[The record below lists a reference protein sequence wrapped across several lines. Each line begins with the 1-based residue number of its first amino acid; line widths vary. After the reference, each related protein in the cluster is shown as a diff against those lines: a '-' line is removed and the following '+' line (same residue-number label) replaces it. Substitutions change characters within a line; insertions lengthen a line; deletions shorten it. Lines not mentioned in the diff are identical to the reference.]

1 MPSQELRTYLVH
13 LNRHSLAR
21 YDRALARHAG
31 AAIAAHIIARYISDW
46 VICRR
51 QADTSGL
58 VSTELVNSMKDL
70 SGTTYL
76 IDTVNPEVLEC
87 SMSSDLLG

>member
-1 MPSQELRTYLVH
+1 VH
-13 LNRHSLAR
+13 LNRHGLTC

-31 AAIAAHIIARYISDW
+31 TAIAAHIIARYISDW
-46 VICRR
+46 VVCQW

-70 SGTTYL
+70 GGATYL
-76 IDTVNPEVLEC
+76 IDTVDPEVLER
-87 SMSSDLLG
+87 SVSSDLLG